1 MTEAEMR
8 QAESEYVTI
17 DPDARTTLTSLAGQS
32 DADVL
37 EEEKKEVERS
47 IYKSESSSLM
57 MEDQPTLLARKLFKQ
72 SSCYVSEPAR
82 MVSQR
87 DSFSVLSETL
97 QNPMAFKVCRGLDEM
112 PVVSAVA

>member
-57 MEDQPTLLARKLFKQ
+57 IMEDQPTLLARKLFKH
-72 SSCYVSEPAR
+72 SSYVSEPAR

-87 DSFSVLSETL
+87 DSFSV
-97 QNPMAFKVCRGLDEM
+97 
-112 PVVSAVA
+112 

>member
-1 MTEAEMR
+1 MQARITMTEAEMR

-17 DPDARTTLTSLAGQS
+17 DPDARTTLTSFAGQS

-47 IYKSESSSLM
+47 IYKSQTSSVM
-57 MEDQPTLLARKLFKQ
+57 MEDQPTLLARKLFKH
-72 SSCYVSEPAR
+72 SSYLSEPAR

-87 DSFSVLSETL
+87 DSFSV
-97 QNPMAFKVCRGLDEM
+97 
-112 PVVSAVA
+112 

>member
-17 DPDARTTLTSLAGQS
+17 DPDVRTTLTSLAGQS

-57 MEDQPTLLARKLFKQ
+57 IMEDQPTLLARKLFKH
-72 SSCYVSEPAR
+72 SSYVSEPAR

-87 DSFSVLSETL
+87 DSFSV
-97 QNPMAFKVCRGLDEM
+97 
-112 PVVSAVA
+112 